1 MIVILNYE
9 MGNIGSIGNM
19 FRRLGIKAVISRDPS
34 VIAEADKLIL
44 PGVGAFDQGMQNL
57 HKYGLRD
64 ILDERVLG
72 AGIPVL
78 GICLGM
84 QLMTKSSEEGADQG
98 LGWVD
103 AETVYFKKEHEGVT
117 SDMRLPHIGWN
128 FVDVAGPHPLMHELP
143 EDPRFYFVHSYRV
156 KCNQPAD
163 VMLSA
168 QYGEVSFTAAFARD
182 NIAGIQCHPEKS
194 HKFGMQVFTNFA
206 KWAPAPASAAGG
218 RRYA

>member
-1 MIVILNYE
+1 MIVILNFD

-19 FRRLGIKAVISRDPS
+19 FRRLGVPAVISRDPS
-34 VIAEADKLIL
+34 VIAKADKLVL
-44 PGVGAFDQGMQNL
+44 PGVGAFDQGMENL
-57 HKYGLRD
+57 HKYGLRE

-72 AGIPVL
+72 ARVPVL

-84 QLMTKSSEEGADQG
+84 QLMTKSSEEGSTRG
-98 LGWVD
+98 LGWID
-103 AETVYFKKEHEGVT
+103 ARTIYFKKEHEAET
-117 SDMRLPHIGWN
+117 TDMRLPHIGWN
-128 FVDVAGPHPLMHELP
+128 FVDTTGQHPLLSDLP
-143 EDPRFYFVHSYRV
+143 EDPRFYFVHTYRV
-156 KCNQPAD
+156 VCDDPRD

-168 QYGEVSFTAAFARD
+168 QYGAVPFTAAFARD

-206 KWAPAPASAAGG
+206 RWTPAVIAEE